1 LTRESFEQLLSA
13 LDSDRAAAGE
23 KYERLRIRLVR
34 FFAWEGGTVP
44 EDLADEALTR
54 TATRLSQ
61 GEPIRDV
68 THYLLG
74 VARLVIKEDRK
85 KRLAAERAMAQLAQV
100 PRVSPA
106 DEGFSQ
112 CLDQC
117 LARLSVENRK
127 LILRYYDGDK
137 GNRIE
142 NRKKIAAELGL
153 EINALRNR
161 ALRLREKLEECVR
174 NCASDRGRDVS
185 RDSDTSG

>member
-1 LTRESFEQLLSA
+1 LTREGFERLLSA
-13 LDSDRAAAGE
+13 LDSDRARAGE
-23 KYERLRIRLVR
+23 KYERLRTRLVR
-34 FFAWEGGTVP
+34 LFAWQGGTVP

-54 TATRLSQ
+54 TAIRLSQ

-74 VARLVIKEDRK
+74 VARLLIKENHK
-85 KRLAAERAMAQLAQV
+85 KRLAEERAMGLLAQA
-100 PRVSPA
+100 PRVSSA
-106 DEGFSQ
+106 DEGVAH

-117 LARLSVENRK
+117 LARLSVENRT

-185 RDSDTSG
+185 RNSDTSG